1 MASFEK
7 SGMLQAWPS
16 HIHVYTIHSYK
27 VKITDID
34 RCTNERKSVGVYQD
48 MLAGRLGAHVL
59 DLIAPVSHAATSPW
73 PLNQRNTA
81 SIWISRHSRSQM
93 APNGGNTITFTE
105 VDELDNPASTLIYS
119 ELQSGQSV
127 KDGLR
132 NEIRGRVDIAVSTF
146 APYIRSRT
154 NANQHVPGASTP
166 WSMKSIQNL
175 LADVFLPAGYPHS
188 VSEDYVP

>member
-1 MASFEK
+1 
-7 SGMLQAWPS
+7 
-16 HIHVYTIHSYK
+16 
-27 VKITDID
+27 
-34 RCTNERKSVGVYQD
+34 
-48 MLAGRLGAHVL
+48 
-59 DLIAPVSHAATSPW
+59 
-73 PLNQRNTA
+73 
-81 SIWISRHSRSQM
+81 M

-105 VDELDNPASTLIYS
+105 VDELNNPASTLIYS

-154 NANQHVPGASTP
+154 NANQHIPGASTP

-175 LADVFLPAGYPHS
+175 LAEVFLPAGYPHS